1 MRIGIIDLGSN
12 TFNLKIVDT
21 ESQAEVYVDK
31 RPVKLLQGSG
41 KIPRISPGGFERGI
55 AVLDDYMNL
64 MRDWDV
70 ERAYSFATSAI
81 RSSENGEDFVREAY
95 SKSGVAVNVIDGD
108 QEARFIFEGVRQ
120 AIDLNEDPVLV
131 MDIGGGSTEYI
142 IGNKS
147 EVFWAASYPLGVS
160 RLLENLAPHDR
171 ITAEDEIA
179 FRQHVDLI
187 QNELYEALYQFPV
200 QTLVGSSGSFET
212 YYNIAAAKFD
222 RPSIGP
228 TDRSLNFNIFEFD
241 QTWKMLM
248 KMDTQERLKVPG
260 MLPMRAEMI
269 HLSGILIDMVLQKS
283 VINHFFIST
292 FALKEGVL
300 EEVINKPEKWH
311 ASSL

>member
-21 ESQAEVYVDK
+21 ESQAEVHVDK

-41 KIPRISPGGFERGI
+41 KSPRIAPGGFERGLV
-55 AVLDDYMNL
+55 VLNDYMKV

-70 ERAYSFATSAI
+70 DRAYAFATSAI

-95 SKSGVAVNVIDGD
+95 SKTGVAVNVIDGD

-142 IGNKS
+142 IGNNSK
-147 EVFWAASYPLGVS
+147 VFWAASYPLGVS
-160 RLLENLAPHDR
+160 RLLENLAPNDR
-171 ITAEDEIA
+171 ITNEDEIA

-187 QNELYEALYQFPV
+187 QSELYEALYQFPV
-200 QTLVGSSGSFET
+200 QTLIGSSGSFET

-222 RPSIGP
+222 RLAIGP